1 MGSLL
6 KLMAQKT
13 AGKSTAV
20 NEHWVV
26 PELQISHLKKKCS
39 QIIHTTLKYKTQTFH
54 SSKQYS
60 EDLKVFVVCFMS
72 FLLLFCTFYKMWF
85 LLSELEIEARCEMQL
100 PA

>member
-26 PELQISHLKKKCS
+26 CELQISHLKKNKVPKLF
-39 QIIHTTLKYKTQTFH
+39 TLH
-54 SSKQYS
+54 
-60 EDLKVFVVCFMS
+60 
-72 FLLLFCTFYKMWF
+72 
-85 LLSELEIEARCEMQL
+85 
-100 PA
+100 